1 MSSKEL
7 YYPDDLK
14 YNIEHTWLKVEGNK
28 GRVGITDFAQ
38 DQLTDILYVEL
49 PEVGTQV
56 EHMQPFGVVESAKST
71 NDLFSPVSGAVIQ
84 VNGVLSKKPG
94 TINKN
99 PYSEG
104 WIVVIGMSNPEELD
118 SLISADQYKDCVEK
132 EG

>member
-1 MSSKEL
+1 MGSREL
-7 YYPDDLK
+7 HYPDDLK

-71 NDLFSPVSGAVIQ
+71 NDLFAPVSGEVIE
-84 VNGVLSKKPG
+84 VNEVLPKKPG
-94 TINKN
+94 IINKD
-99 PYSEG
+99 PYGGG
-104 WIVVIGMSNPEELD
+104 WLIVVDISNPEELD
-118 SLISADQYKDCVEK
+118 SLISADEYKDYVEK

>member
-7 YYPDDLK
+7 DYPDDLK
-14 YNIEHTWLKVEGNK
+14 YTTEHTWLKVEGNK

-71 NDLFSPVSGAVIQ
+71 NDLFSPVSGEVIQ
-84 VNGVLSKKPG
+84 VNEVLSKKPG

-99 PYSEG
+99 PYGEG
-104 WIVVIGMSNPEELD
+104 WMLVIGMSNPEELD
-118 SLISADQYKDCVEK
+118 SLISADQYKDYLEK

>member
-7 YYPDDLK
+7 HYPDDLK
-14 YNIEHTWLKVEGNK
+14 YNIEHTWLKVEGKK

-71 NDLFSPVSGAVIQ
+71 NDLFSSVSGEVVE
-84 VNGVLSKKPG
+84 VNEVLSKKPG
-94 TINKN
+94 TMNKD
-99 PYSEG
+99 PYGDG
-104 WIVVIGMSNPEELD
+104 WMIVIDMSNPEELD
-118 SLISADQYKDCVEK
+118 SLISADQYKDYVEE

>member
-1 MSSKEL
+1 MGSREL
-7 YYPDDLK
+7 HYPDDLK

-71 NDLFSPVSGAVIQ
+71 NDLFAPVSGEVIE
-84 VNGVLSKKPG
+84 VNEPLIKKPG
-94 TINKN
+94 IINKD
-99 PYSEG
+99 PYGGG
-104 WIVVIGMSNPEELD
+104 WLIVVDISNPEELD
-118 SLISADQYKDCVEK
+118 SLISADEYKDYVEK